1 VKRFLRFNGVG
12 ALGIGVQLSTVA
24 AFTDLV
30 HMNVAA
36 ATGIGVAAAVVHNFI
51 WHREWTWADRRA
63 EGRHLLLTFGSFALS
78 NGAVSL
84 VGNVALVSI
93 LVWWTG
99 LDGVA
104 ANVVAIAACGVANYW
119 LSDRV
124 VFSPGARSRPVGC
137 ACRSPSCLSES
148 RGVSQDSTVV
158 RERVILAGSV
168 CRWRRLATAQF
179 TSTHGG

>member
-24 AFTDLV
+24 ALTFWV
-30 HMNVAA
+30 QMNVAA
-36 ATGIGVAAAVVHNFI
+36 ATGLGVAAAVVHNFI

-63 EGRHLLLTFGSFALS
+63 EGRDVLLTFCSFVLS

-84 VGNVALVSI
+84 VGNVALASI

-99 LDGVA
+99 LDEVT
-104 ANVVAIAACGVANYW
+104 ANIVAIGACGVVNYW

-124 VFSPGARSRPVGC
+124 VFTNLTIP
-137 ACRSPSCLSES
+137 
-148 RGVSQDSTVV
+148 
-158 RERVILAGSV
+158 
-168 CRWRRLATAQF
+168 
-179 TSTHGG
+179 